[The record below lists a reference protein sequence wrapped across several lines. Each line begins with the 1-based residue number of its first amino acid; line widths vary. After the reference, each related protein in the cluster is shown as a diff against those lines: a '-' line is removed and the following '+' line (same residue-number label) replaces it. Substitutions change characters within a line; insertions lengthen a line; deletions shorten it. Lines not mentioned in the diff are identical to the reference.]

1 MSVVLWC
8 RDFKLVRVKLLNKI
22 QALLWSWFHLDSWGT
37 PRVLQAATFS
47 SRAAVIYD
55 TKKTFCR
62 SEAFLLTDVVCL
74 DEEAARPGDAQR
86 DWNEITATGKEGR
99 SGPATAMHS
108 SESGADDGK
117 ELGFH
122 KVEKHPASK
131 YWFCSVSFVKPY
143 SQSPR
148 IWGSF
153 RNNKYLFVLAHR
165 NWTEE
170 EMIRDVNLLLSF
182 FLKQSVMRAEQ
193 MISLFCFI
201 HILIF
206 GVSEVNGWHSH

>member
-1 MSVVLWC
+1 MLVVLWC

-86 DWNEITATGKEGR
+86 DWNEITAAGKEGR
-99 SGPATAMHS
+99 SAPATAMHS

-122 KVEKHPASK
+122 KVNILLPNID
-131 YWFCSVSFVKPY
+131 SVVFPLWSLIHRVPEFEA
-143 SQSPR
+143 R
-148 IWGSF
+148 LEIT
-153 RNNKYLFVLAHR
+153 NNCLFWLIGIGLKKR
-165 NWTEE
+165 WSGMLTFFFP
-170 EMIRDVNLLLSF
+170 F
-182 FLKQSVMRAEQ
+182 FLKQSIMRAEQ